1 MAEALWVCHV
11 IVDVF
16 SQHGCLI
23 IKSLSKFVKALVFS
37 VFGAEFERREQPSV
51 YICMSAYTRS
61 PNEGMDFYSA
71 HTAAKITFIV
81 NEAKAM

>member
-37 VFGAEFERREQPSV
+37 GFGAEF
-51 YICMSAYTRS
+51 
-61 PNEGMDFYSA
+61 
-71 HTAAKITFIV
+71 
-81 NEAKAM
+81 